1 MFTYLAFSPD
11 SNATLP
17 HSMADIALY
26 LVLFFLVVGLLALFT
41 AWATNFY
48 YRLHLTRMKY
58 TLERRKRLEK
68 LYAEVFS
75 RPLVSTKGRLS
86 VVNEDG
92 TIQQIGEITNFQMH
106 IDPKYLSLPMTDEER
121 DKYLYGSFDA
131 DNVVDHPA
139 GISSLKNRDPQ

>member
-1 MFTYLAFSPD
+1 MNNPFIF
-11 SNATLP
+11 NADPSLP

-68 LYAEVFS
+68 LYTDVFNK
-75 RPLVSTKGRLS
+75 PMLYTQ
-86 VVNEDG
+86 G
-92 TIQQIGEITNFQMH
+92 TEPPEFH
-106 IDPKYLSLPMTDEER
+106 IDPEYLAHLNSMSPKER
-121 DKYLYGSFDA
+121 DKHLYGSFDA
-131 DNVVDHPA
+131 
-139 GISSLKNRDPQ
+139 K